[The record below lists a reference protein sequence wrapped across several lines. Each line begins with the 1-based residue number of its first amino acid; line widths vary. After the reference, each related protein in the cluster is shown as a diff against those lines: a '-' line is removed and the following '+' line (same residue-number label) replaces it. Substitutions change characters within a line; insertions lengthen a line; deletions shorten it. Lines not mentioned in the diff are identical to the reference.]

1 MTSRFACV
9 SLANEHKFIK
19 EIDLAKEDLSAR
31 QKQILEFI
39 NGFDEEHSYPPTIRD
54 IQYACSISSTSVVD
68 YNLKIL
74 ERKGYIRRDREVSRG
89 IEVLGGH
96 RTRVQV
102 DRVPLLGS
110 IAAGE
115 PIPVAGQ
122 DSWVTAEPLDV
133 LDLPQGF
140 IRDARDAYALT
151 VKGTSMIDA
160 LVDDGDTVFVRPVTS
175 ISDGDMVVAWL
186 KTEKEVTLK
195 RLYHEGS
202 RIRLQPANVTMQP
215 IYVDP
220 DNIEVQGKVVAVL
233 RSSV

>member
-1 MTSRFACV
+1 M
-9 SLANEHKFIK
+9 
-19 EIDLAKEDLSAR
+19 AKEDLSAR
-31 QKQILEFI
+31 QKQILSFI
-39 NGFDEEHSYPPTIRD
+39 SGFDEEHSYPPTIRD

-89 IEVLGGH
+89 IEVLG
-96 RTRVQV
+96 RSRQRVET
-102 DRVPLLGS
+102 DRVPVLGS

-115 PIPVAGQ
+115 PIPVAEQ
-122 DSWVTAEPLDV
+122 DSWAATEPVDV
-133 LDLPQGF
+133 LDLPQGLV
-140 IRDARDAYALT
+140 RDAEGTYALT
-151 VKGTSMIDA
+151 VRGTSMIDA
-160 LVDDGDTVFVRPVTS
+160 LVDDGDTVIVRPVTS

-186 KTEKEVTLK
+186 KAEKEVTLK

-220 DNIEVQGKVVAVL
+220 ENIEVQGKVVAVI
-233 RSSV
+233 RPSV